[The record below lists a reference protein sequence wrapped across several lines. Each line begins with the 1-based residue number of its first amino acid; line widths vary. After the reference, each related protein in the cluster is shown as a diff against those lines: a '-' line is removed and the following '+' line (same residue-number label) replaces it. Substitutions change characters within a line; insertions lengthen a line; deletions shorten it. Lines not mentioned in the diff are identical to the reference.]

1 MNFLKEIEILILKL
15 FLYQPTILNNRA
27 KSPLP
32 TGRHEDEEENGRK
45 LRFPSSS
52 GMMNRPLPNNN
63 RRNSFNSESSEN
75 TYASSGSTRQQQYD
89 QSSIKSPLMG
99 SRERP
104 RGKSPLAG
112 YLGRK

>member
-1 MNFLKEIEILILKL
+1 
-15 FLYQPTILNNRA
+15 
-27 KSPLP
+27 
-32 TGRHEDEEENGRK
+32 
-45 LRFPSSS
+45 
-52 GMMNRPLPNNN
+52 MMSRPLSSNN
-63 RRNSFNSESSEN
+63 RRNSFNSESSDN
-75 TYASSGSTRQQQYD
+75 TYNSSRQSTYD